1 MRRAI
6 EILKERVRNAIESRM
21 VPDYF
26 VERKSSYEGLFVNF
40 EQWMLLRHRETDLVY
55 HLEVDGER
63 VRVFR
68 TDGPTSNLLLATL
81 ELSHRAMQVPNVE
94 AFVTEVYEYIT
105 RHHERE
111 LEPATHYLESQQ

>member
-21 VPDYF
+21 VSDYF

-63 VRVFR
+63 VRVFQ
-68 TDGPTSNLLLATL
+68 TDGPTSNFLLATL
-81 ELSHRAMQVPNVE
+81 ELSHQAMQVPDVE
-94 AFVTEVYEYIT
+94 AFVSEVCEYIA

-111 LEPATHYLESQQ
+111 LEPASHYFES